1 MRQLKKGLTVK
12 NDESTVKL
20 EENRTSPQQLTLR
33 IFGLEALFILGLV
46 GHKLQAD
53 VAAVDNGMSVSFFNI
68 AKIVGLLVL
77 LFHHHIITVLVTV
90 FLAI

>member
-1 MRQLKKGLTVK
+1 MRELYA
-12 NDESTVKL
+12 
-20 EENRTSPQQLTLR
+20 LTLR
-33 IFGLEALFILGLV
+33 ISGLESFFLLSFV
-46 GHKLQAD
+46 GHKLQTD

-77 LFHHHIITVLVTV
+77 LFHYHIITVLVTV